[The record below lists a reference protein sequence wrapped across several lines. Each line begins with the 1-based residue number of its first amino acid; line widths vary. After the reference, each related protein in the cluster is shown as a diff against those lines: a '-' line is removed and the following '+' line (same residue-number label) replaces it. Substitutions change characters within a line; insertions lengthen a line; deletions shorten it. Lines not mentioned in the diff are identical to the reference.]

1 MDFYAY
7 RLVVFLSILIF
18 ILAFV
23 SIVMWFKKQESA
35 ERTKLIMN
43 AMEKGQSLDPALLQQ
58 KPSKFGS
65 LFMYGMLGCGVGL
78 TVFGILSGAVVLY
91 QYNYAQLRHLSDYLL
106 PVSIFL
112 CIGVALI
119 VTYVAIKNA
128 QSKKSADETKQ
139 K

>member
-43 AMEKGQSLDPALLQQ
+43 AMEKGQSLDPALLQP
-58 KPSKFGS
+58 KPRKFGS
-65 LFMYGMLGCGVGL
+65 LFLHGMLGCGVGL
-78 TVFGILSGAVVLY
+78 TVFGILSGAIVLY
-91 QYNYAQLRHLSDYLL
+91 LYNFAQVSYLDDL
-106 PVSIFL
+106 FPITIVICL
-112 CIGVALI
+112 GVALI
-119 VTYVAIKNA
+119 VTYVAIKDA

>member
-43 AMEKGQSLDPALLQQ
+43 AMEKGQSLDPALLQP
-58 KPSKFGS
+58 KPRKFGS

-78 TVFGILSGAVVLY
+78 TVFGILSGAIVLY
-91 QYNYAQLRHLSDYLL
+91 LYIFAQLSYLDDL
-106 PVSIFL
+106 FPITVVICL
-112 CIGVALI
+112 GVALI

>member
-1 MDFYAY
+1 MDPLTYE
-7 RLVVFLSILIF
+7 LIVFLSILIF

-43 AMEKGQSLDPALLQQ
+43 AMEKGQSLDPALLQP
-58 KPSKFGS
+58 KPRKFGS
-65 LFMYGMLGCGVGL
+65 LFLHGMLGCGVGL
-78 TVFGILSGAVVLY
+78 TVFGILSGAIVLY
-91 QYNYAQLRHLSDYLL
+91 LYNFAQVSYLDDL
-106 PVSIFL
+106 FPITIVICL
-112 CIGVALI
+112 GVALI
-119 VTYVAIKNA
+119 VTYVAIKDA

>member
-58 KPSKFGS
+58 KPRKFGS

-91 QYNYAQLRHLSDYLL
+91 QYNIAQLRHLSDLL

>member
-43 AMEKGQSLDPALLQQ
+43 AMEKGQSLDPALLQP
-58 KPSKFGS
+58 KPRKFGS
-65 LFMYGMLGCGVGL
+65 LFLHGMLGCGVGL
-78 TVFGILSGAVVLY
+78 TVFGILSGAIVLY
-91 QYNYAQLRHLSDYLL
+91 LYNFAQVSYLDDL
-106 PVSIFL
+106 FPITIVI

-119 VTYVAIKNA
+119 VTYVAIKDA

>member
-7 RLVVFLSILIF
+7 QLIVLLSILIF

-58 KPSKFGS
+58 KPRMFGS

-78 TVFGILSGAVVLY
+78 TVFGILSGAIVLY
-91 QYNYAQLRHLSDYLL
+91 LYNFAQVSYLDDL
-106 PVSIFL
+106 FPITIVICL
-112 CIGVALI
+112 GVALI

>member
-1 MDFYAY
+1 MDLYAY
-7 RLVVFLSILIF
+7 QVIVFLSILIF

-43 AMEKGQSLDPALLQQ
+43 AMEKGQSLDPALLQP
-58 KPSKFGS
+58 KPRKFGS
-65 LFMYGMLGCGVGL
+65 LFLHGMLGCGVGL
-78 TVFGILSGAVVLY
+78 TVFGILSGAIVLY
-91 QYNYAQLRHLSDYLL
+91 LYIFAQLSYLDDL
-106 PVSIFL
+106 FPITIVI

>member
-1 MDFYAY
+1 MDLYAY
-7 RLVVFLSILIF
+7 QVIVFLSILIF

-35 ERTKLIMN
+35 ERTKLVMN
-43 AMEKGQSLDPALLQQ
+43 AMEKGQSLDPALLQP
-58 KPSKFGS
+58 KHRKFGS

-78 TVFGILSGAVVLY
+78 TVFGILSGAIVLY
-91 QYNYAQLRHLSDYLL
+91 LYNFAQVSYLDDL
-106 PVSIFL
+106 FPITIVICL
-112 CIGVALI
+112 GVALI

>member
-1 MDFYAY
+1 MDLYAY
-7 RLVVFLSILIF
+7 QVIVFLSILIF

-58 KPSKFGS
+58 KPRKFGS

-78 TVFGILSGAVVLY
+78 TVFGILSGAIVLY
-91 QYNYAQLRHLSDYLL
+91 LYNFAQVSYLDDL
-106 PVSIFL
+106 FPITIVICL
-112 CIGVALI
+112 GVALI

>member
-58 KPSKFGS
+58 KPRKFGS

-78 TVFGILSGAVVLY
+78 TLFGIVSGAIVLY
-91 QYNYAQLRHLSDYLL
+91 LYNFAQVSYLDDL
-106 PVSIFL
+106 FPITIVICL
-112 CIGVALI
+112 GVALI

>member
-7 RLVVFLSILIF
+7 QVIVFLSILIF

-58 KPSKFGS
+58 KPHKFGS
-65 LFMYGMLGCGVGL
+65 LFLHGMLGCGVGL
-78 TVFGILSGAVVLY
+78 TVFGILSGAIVLY
-91 QYNYAQLRHLSDYLL
+91 LYNFAQVSYLDDL
-106 PVSIFL
+106 FPITIVICL
-112 CIGVALI
+112 GVALI

>member
-7 RLVVFLSILIF
+7 QLVVFLSILIF

-43 AMEKGQSLDPALLQQ
+43 AMEKGQSLDPAMLQQ
-58 KPSKFGS
+58 KPRMFGS
-65 LFMYGMLGCGVGL
+65 LFLHGMLGCGVGL
-78 TVFGILSGAVVLY
+78 TVFGILSGAIVLY
-91 QYNYAQLRHLSDYLL
+91 LYNFAQVSYLDDL
-106 PVSIFL
+106 FPITIVICL
-112 CIGVALI
+112 GVALI

>member
-43 AMEKGQSLDPALLQQ
+43 AMEKGQSLDPALLQP
-58 KPSKFGS
+58 KPRKYGA
-65 LFMYGMLGCGVGL
+65 LFLHGMLGCGVGL
-78 TVFGILSGAVVLY
+78 TVFGILSGAIVLY
-91 QYNYAQLRHLSDYLL
+91 LYNFAQVSYLDDL
-106 PVSIFL
+106 FPITIVI

>member
-1 MDFYAY
+1 MP
-7 RLVVFLSILIF
+7 VF
-18 ILAFV
+18 
-23 SIVMWFKKQESA
+23 
-35 ERTKLIMN
+35 
-43 AMEKGQSLDPALLQQ
+43 D
-58 KPSKFGS
+58 
-65 LFMYGMLGCGVGL
+65 
-78 TVFGILSGAVVLY
+78 ILSGAVVWV
-91 QYNYAQLRHLSDYLL
+91 QYNYAELRHLSDLL

>member
-58 KPSKFGS
+58 KPRMFGS

-78 TVFGILSGAVVLY
+78 TVFGIVSGAIVLY
-91 QYNYAQLRHLSDYLL
+91 LYNFAQVSYLDDL
-106 PVSIFL
+106 FPITIVICL
-112 CIGVALI
+112 GVALI

>member
-7 RLVVFLSILIF
+7 QIIVLLSILIF

-43 AMEKGQSLDPALLQQ
+43 AMEKGQSLDPALLQP
-58 KPSKFGS
+58 KPRKFGS
-65 LFMYGMLGCGVGL
+65 LFLHGMLGCGVGL
-78 TVFGILSGAVVLY
+78 TVFGILSGAIVLY
-91 QYNYAQLRHLSDYLL
+91 LYNFAQVSYLDDL
-106 PVSIFL
+106 FPITIVICL
-112 CIGVALI
+112 GVALI

>member
-1 MDFYAY
+1 MDLYAY
-7 RLVVFLSILIF
+7 QVIVFLSILIF

-43 AMEKGQSLDPALLQQ
+43 AMEKGQSLDPALLQP
-58 KPSKFGS
+58 KPRKFGS
-65 LFMYGMLGCGVGL
+65 LFLHGMLGCGVGL
-78 TVFGILSGAVVLY
+78 TVFGILSGAIVLY
-91 QYNYAQLRHLSDYLL
+91 LYNFAQVSYLDDL
-106 PVSIFL
+106 FPITIVICL
-112 CIGVALI
+112 GVALI

>member
-7 RLVVFLSILIF
+7 QLVVLLSILIF

-35 ERTKLIMN
+35 ERTKLVMN
-43 AMEKGQSLDPALLQQ
+43 AMEKGQSLDPALLQP
-58 KPSKFGS
+58 KPRKFGS
-65 LFMYGMLGCGVGL
+65 LFLHGMLGCGVGL
-78 TVFGILSGAVVLY
+78 TVFGILSGAIVLY
-91 QYNYAQLRHLSDYLL
+91 LYNFAQVSYLDDL
-106 PVSIFL
+106 FPITIVI

-119 VTYVAIKNA
+119 VTYVAIKDA

>member
-1 MDFYAY
+1 MDLYAY
-7 RLVVFLSILIF
+7 QLIVFLSILIF

-43 AMEKGQSLDPALLQQ
+43 AMEKGQSLDPALLQP
-58 KPSKFGS
+58 KPRKFGS
-65 LFMYGMLGCGVGL
+65 LFLHGMLGCGVGL
-78 TVFGILSGAVVLY
+78 TVFGILSGAIVLY
-91 QYNYAQLRHLSDYLL
+91 LYNFAQVSYLDDL
-106 PVSIFL
+106 FPITIVI

-119 VTYVAIKNA
+119 VTYVAIKDA

>member
-1 MDFYAY
+1 MDPLTYE
-7 RLVVFLSILIF
+7 LIVFLSILIF

-58 KPSKFGS
+58 KPRMFGS

-78 TVFGILSGAVVLY
+78 TVFGILSGAIVLY
-91 QYNYAQLRHLSDYLL
+91 LYNFAQVSYLDDL
-106 PVSIFL
+106 FPITIVICL
-112 CIGVALI
+112 GVALI
-119 VTYVAIKNA
+119 VTYVAIKDA

>member
-43 AMEKGQSLDPALLQQ
+43 AMEKGQSLDPALLQP
-58 KPSKFGS
+58 KPRKYGA
-65 LFMYGMLGCGVGL
+65 LFLHGMLGCGVGL
-78 TVFGILSGAVVLY
+78 TVFGILSGAIVLY
-91 QYNYAQLRHLSDYLL
+91 LYNFAQVSYLDDL
-106 PVSIFL
+106 FPITIVI

-119 VTYVAIKNA
+119 VTYVAIKDA

>member
-1 MDFYAY
+1 MDLYAY
-7 RLVVFLSILIF
+7 QLIVFLSILIF

-58 KPSKFGS
+58 KPHKFGS

-78 TVFGILSGAVVLY
+78 TVFGILSGAIVLY
-91 QYNYAQLRHLSDYLL
+91 LYNFAQVSYLDDL
-106 PVSIFL
+106 FPITIVICL
-112 CIGVALI
+112 GVALI

>member
-1 MDFYAY
+1 MDLYAY
-7 RLVVFLSILIF
+7 QLIVFLSILIF

-43 AMEKGQSLDPALLQQ
+43 AMEKGQSLDPALLQP
-58 KPSKFGS
+58 KPRKFGS
-65 LFMYGMLGCGVGL
+65 LFLHGMLGCGVGM
-78 TVFGILSGAVVLY
+78 TVFGILSGAIVLY
-91 QYNYAQLRHLSDYLL
+91 LYNFAQVSYLDDL
-106 PVSIFL
+106 FPITIVICL
-112 CIGVALI
+112 GVALI

>member
-1 MDFYAY
+1 MDLYAY
-7 RLVVFLSILIF
+7 QLIVFLSILIF

-43 AMEKGQSLDPALLQQ
+43 AMEKGQSLDPALLQP
-58 KPSKFGS
+58 KPRKFGS
-65 LFMYGMLGCGVGL
+65 LFMHGMLGCGVGL
-78 TVFGILSGAVVLY
+78 TVFGILSGAIVLY
-91 QYNYAQLRHLSDYLL
+91 LYNFAQLSYLDDL
-106 PVSIFL
+106 FPITVVICL
-112 CIGVALI
+112 GVALI

>member
-43 AMEKGQSLDPALLQQ
+43 AMEKGQSLDPALLQP
-58 KPSKFGS
+58 KPRKFGS
-65 LFMYGMLGCGVGL
+65 LFLHGMLGCGVGL
-78 TVFGILSGAVVLY
+78 TVFGILSGAIVLY
-91 QYNYAQLRHLSDYLL
+91 QYNYAQLRHLDDLL

-112 CIGVALI
+112 CLGVALI
-119 VTYVAIKNA
+119 VTYVAIKDA

>member
-1 MDFYAY
+1 MDPLTYE
-7 RLVVFLSILIF
+7 LIVFLSILIF

-43 AMEKGQSLDPALLQQ
+43 AMEKGQSLDPALLQP
-58 KPSKFGS
+58 KPRKFGS

-78 TVFGILSGAVVLY
+78 TVFGVLSGALVLY
-91 QYNYAQLRHLSDYLL
+91 QYHIAQLRHLSDLF
-106 PVSIFL
+106 PASIFI

>member
-1 MDFYAY
+1 MDPLTYE
-7 RLVVFLSILIF
+7 LIVFLSILIF

-35 ERTKLIMN
+35 ERTKLVMN
-43 AMEKGQSLDPALLQQ
+43 AMEKGQSLDPALLQP
-58 KPSKFGS
+58 KPRKFGS
-65 LFMYGMLGCGVGL
+65 LFLHGMLGCGVGL
-78 TVFGILSGAVVLY
+78 TVFGILSGAIVLY
-91 QYNYAQLRHLSDYLL
+91 LYNFAQVSYLDDL
-106 PVSIFL
+106 FPITIVI

-119 VTYVAIKNA
+119 VTYVAIKDA

>member
-1 MDFYAY
+1 MDLYAY
-7 RLVVFLSILIF
+7 QVIVFLSILIF

-43 AMEKGQSLDPALLQQ
+43 AMEKGQSLDPALLQP
-58 KPSKFGS
+58 KPRKFGS
-65 LFMYGMLGCGVGL
+65 LFMHGMLGCGVGM
-78 TVFGILSGAVVLY
+78 TVFGILSGAIVLY
-91 QYNYAQLRHLSDYLL
+91 LYNFAQVSYLDDL
-106 PVSIFL
+106 FPITIVICL
-112 CIGVALI
+112 GVALI

>member
-7 RLVVFLSILIF
+7 QIIVFLSILIF

-43 AMEKGQSLDPALLQQ
+43 AMEKGQSLDPALLQP
-58 KPSKFGS
+58 KPRKFGS
-65 LFMYGMLGCGVGL
+65 LFMHGMLGCGVGL
-78 TVFGILSGAVVLY
+78 TVFGIVSGAIVLY
-91 QYNYAQLRHLSDYLL
+91 QYHIAQRSRLDDLF
-106 PVSIFL
+106 PITVFL

>member
-7 RLVVFLSILIF
+7 QLVVFLSILIF

-35 ERTKLIMN
+35 ERTKLVMN
-43 AMEKGQSLDPALLQQ
+43 AMEKGQSLDPALLQP
-58 KPSKFGS
+58 KPRKFGS
-65 LFMYGMLGCGVGL
+65 LFLHGMLGCGVGL
-78 TVFGILSGAVVLY
+78 TVFGILSGAIVLY
-91 QYNYAQLRHLSDYLL
+91 LYNFAHLSYLDDL
-106 PVSIFL
+106 FPITVVICL
-112 CIGVALI
+112 GVALI

-128 QSKKSADETKQ
+128 QSKKSAGETKQ

>member
-43 AMEKGQSLDPALLQQ
+43 AMEKGQSLDPALLQP
-58 KPSKFGS
+58 KPRKFGS
-65 LFMYGMLGCGVGL
+65 LFLHGMLGCGVGL
-78 TVFGILSGAVVLY
+78 TVFGILSGAIVLY
-91 QYNYAQLRHLSDYLL
+91 LYNFAQVSYLDDL
-106 PVSIFL
+106 FPITIVI

>member
-1 MDFYAY
+1 MDLYAY
-7 RLVVFLSILIF
+7 QLIVFLSILIF

-43 AMEKGQSLDPALLQQ
+43 AMEKGQSLDPALLQP
-58 KPSKFGS
+58 KPRKFGA
-65 LFMYGMLGCGVGL
+65 LFLHGMLGCGVGL
-78 TVFGILSGAVVLY
+78 TVFGILSGAIVLY
-91 QYNYAQLRHLSDYLL
+91 LYNFAQVSYLDDL
-106 PVSIFL
+106 FPITIVICL
-112 CIGVALI
+112 GVALI

>member
-43 AMEKGQSLDPALLQQ
+43 AMEKGQSLDPALLQP
-58 KPSKFGS
+58 KPRKFGS
-65 LFMYGMLGCGVGL
+65 LFLHGMLGCGVGL
-78 TVFGILSGAVVLY
+78 TVFGILSGAIVLY
-91 QYNYAQLRHLSDYLL
+91 LYNFAQVSYLDDL
-106 PVSIFL
+106 FPITVVICL
-112 CIGVALI
+112 GVALI

>member
-58 KPSKFGS
+58 KPRKFGS

-78 TVFGILSGAVVLY
+78 TVFGILSGAIVLY
-91 QYNYAQLRHLSDYLL
+91 LYIFAQLSYLDDL
-106 PVSIFL
+106 FPITVVICL
-112 CIGVALI
+112 GVALI

>member
-1 MDFYAY
+1 MDLYAY
-7 RLVVFLSILIF
+7 QVIVFLSILIF

-43 AMEKGQSLDPALLQQ
+43 AMEKGQSLDPALLQP
-58 KPSKFGS
+58 KPRKFGS
-65 LFMYGMLGCGVGL
+65 LFLHGMLGCGVGL
-78 TVFGILSGAVVLY
+78 TLFGIVSGAIVLY
-91 QYNYAQLRHLSDYLL
+91 LYNFAQVSYLDDL
-106 PVSIFL
+106 FPITIVICL
-112 CIGVALI
+112 GVALI

>member
-1 MDFYAY
+1 MDLYAY
-7 RLVVFLSILIF
+7 QVIVFLSILIF

-43 AMEKGQSLDPALLQQ
+43 AMEKGQSLDPALLQP
-58 KPSKFGS
+58 KPRKFGS
-65 LFMYGMLGCGVGL
+65 LFLHGMLGCGVGL
-78 TVFGILSGAVVLY
+78 TVFGILSGAIVLY
-91 QYNYAQLRHLSDYLL
+91 LYNFAQVSYLDDL
-106 PVSIFL
+106 FPITVVICL
-112 CIGVALI
+112 GVALI